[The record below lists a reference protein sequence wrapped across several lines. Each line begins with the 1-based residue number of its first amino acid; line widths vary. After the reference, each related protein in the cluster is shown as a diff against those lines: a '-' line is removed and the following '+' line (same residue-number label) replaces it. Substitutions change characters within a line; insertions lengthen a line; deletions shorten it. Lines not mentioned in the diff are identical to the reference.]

1 MMNHIKQKWFEV
13 LDQQHQSEM
22 LNEKIIGKLSK
33 VSDVQEQ
40 MGTLIDEI
48 TFHIDQ
54 NEVDEVDGESS
65 DMMIQK
71 QIATANQ
78 LISKVN
84 NIKDKMDKGEY
95 DGKTNMNSILDS
107 SYDNDLGGSMIK
119 SENDNSVMSAN
130 NESFEKALPSKKK
143 GKKQVVRRETNL
155 SSRDQSIRSTDF

>member
-22 LNEKIIGKLSK
+22 LNEKFIGKLSK
-33 VSDVQEQ
+33 VSDAQEQ

-71 QIATANQ
+71 
-78 LISKVN
+78 
-84 NIKDKMDKGEY
+84 
-95 DGKTNMNSILDS
+95 
-107 SYDNDLGGSMIK
+107 
-119 SENDNSVMSAN
+119 
-130 NESFEKALPSKKK
+130 
-143 GKKQVVRRETNL
+143 
-155 SSRDQSIRSTDF
+155 